1 MIFNLHDQVPFPN
14 RSCDIGQ
21 RQRPEIARLRGEKLK
36 KRASSVRDLTG
47 ISSGNSAAV
56 LCRGVN
62 SEDSGTISDATSKN
76 CRDTNWHSRLWLE
89 TEAATAAEASHS
101 MLRPKKIK
109 KKIRSFCEIYKK
121 MQALGAGVNAC
132 VQCGF

>member
-1 MIFNLHDQVPFPN
+1 MFFNFHDQVPFPN

-21 RQRPEIARLRGEKLK
+21 RQQRPEIARLRGE

-47 ISSGNSAAV
+47 ISSASNSAAV

-89 TEAATAAEASHS
+89 TEAAAAATEASHS
-101 MLRPKKIK
+101 MLRPKK
-109 KKIRSFCEIYKK
+109 
-121 MQALGAGVNAC
+121 L
-132 VQCGF
+132 

>member
-1 MIFNLHDQVPFPN
+1 MFFNFHDQVPFPN

-21 RQRPEIARLRGEKLK
+21 RQRPEIARLRGEK
-36 KRASSVRDLTG
+36 RASSVRDLTG
-47 ISSGNSAAV
+47 ISSASNSAAV

-89 TEAATAAEASHS
+89 TEAAAAATEASHS
-101 MLRPKKIK
+101 MLRPKKKLK
-109 KKIRSFCEIYKK
+109 KKKSSVFCKIRLCPKFQK
-121 MQALGAGVNAC
+121 MQA
-132 VQCGF
+132 

>member
-1 MIFNLHDQVPFPN
+1 MIKCLNFPN
-14 RSCDIGQ
+14 RSCDIG
-21 RQRPEIARLRGEKLK
+21 RQRPEIARLRGE

-89 TEAATAAEASHS
+89 TEAAAAALEASHS
-101 MLRPKKIK
+101 MLRPK
-109 KKIRSFCEIYKK
+109 Y
-121 MQALGAGVNAC
+121 
-132 VQCGF
+132 

>member
-1 MIFNLHDQVPFPN
+1 MQFVHDQIAFFNFPN
-14 RSCDIGQ
+14 RSCDIG
-21 RQRPEIARLRGEKLK
+21 RQRPEIARLRGE

-47 ISSGNSAAV
+47 ISSGNSASAV

-89 TEAATAAEASHS
+89 TEATAAEASHS
-101 MLRPKKIK
+101 MLRPKKLNPRK
-109 KKIRSFCEIYKK
+109 F
-121 MQALGAGVNAC
+121 
-132 VQCGF
+132 

>member
-89 TEAATAAEASHS
+89 TEAAAEASHS
-101 MLRPKKIK
+101 MLRPNRFFLKNLGFFLK
-109 KKIRSFCEIYKK
+109 SLK
-121 MQALGAGVNAC
+121 MQA
-132 VQCGF
+132 

>member
-1 MIFNLHDQVPFPN
+1 MIKCLNFPN
-14 RSCDIGQ
+14 RSCDIG
-21 RQRPEIARLRGEKLK
+21 RQRPEIARLRGE

-89 TEAATAAEASHS
+89 TEAAAAAVEASHS
-101 MLRPKKIK
+101 MLRPKKLK
-109 KKIRSFCEIYKK
+109 KKKSGLFVKYGCARNLKKCEHEVR
-121 MQALGAGVNAC
+121 M
-132 VQCGF
+132 

>member
-1 MIFNLHDQVPFPN
+1 MFFNFHDQVPFPN

-21 RQRPEIARLRGEKLK
+21 RQRPEIARLRGE

-89 TEAATAAEASHS
+89 TEAAAAATEASHS
-101 MLRPKKIK
+101 MLRPK
-109 KKIRSFCEIYKK
+109 
-121 MQALGAGVNAC
+121 N
-132 VQCGF
+132 